1 MSLKEK
7 KSLYDRHS
15 NGTLGNTV
23 EGPNGTGP
31 NPSEG
36 QYFRNNGQSQS
47 PFLTKDGGDY
57 LKALLTKKIKSDNIE
72 SLTYLPSPTVSDFQ
86 DLDGVTG
93 GQGYFHGVPNPGRF
107 QGKQLGGQDLHRE
120 LLTKSYTYQHGIGN
134 SAGPVT
140 IGPSPG
146 PSGNSD
152 FQDINGAIGQA
163 SDFFDE
169 GVLSGRK
176 GQYKN
181 GGPTDGRY

>member
-1 MSLKEK
+1 MSLREK

-31 NPSEG
+31 NPSDG
-36 QYFRNNGQSQS
+36 GYFRNDGQSQS

-57 LKALLTKKIKSDNIE
+57 LKALLTKKVQTGNIE
-72 SLTYLPSPTVSDFQ
+72 NMTYLPSPTVSDFQ
-86 DLDGVTG
+86 DLDGATG
-93 GQGYFHGVPNPGRF
+93 GQGYFHGVANPGRF

-120 LLTKSYTYQHGIGN
+120 LLTKSYTYQHGISN
-134 SAGPVT
+134 PVT
-140 IGPSPG
+140 VGPSPG

-152 FQDINGAIGQA
+152 FQDINGAVGQA

-181 GGPTDGRY
+181 GGPADGRY

>member
-57 LKALLTKKIKSDNIE
+57 LKALLTKKVKSDNIE